1 MALLLLGLLVLL
13 GLWGLLRASARSPSP
28 ALRWPP
34 GPRPLPLLG
43 NLHLL
48 SVSQQDRSLMELSK
62 RYGPMF
68 TVHLGCQKTV
78 VLSGYEAVRE
88 ALVGTGQELADR
100 PPIPIFQLI
109 QQGGGIFF
117 SSGARWRAARQFTVR
132 VLHSLGVGQAPM
144 ADKVLQELACL
155 MGQLDSYGGR
165 PFPLDLLGWAPSNIT
180 FALLFGQRFDYQ
192 DTMFVSLLG
201 LIDEVMVLLGSP
213 SLQLFNIYPWLGT
226 LLQLHRPV
234 LRKIEEVRVI
244 LRTLLQA
251 RASPTPQG
259 GPAQSFVDALI
270 QQGQGDDQEGLF
282 AEDNAV
288 ACVLDMV
295 MAGTETTSATL
306 QWAILLM
313 AKYPGVQGEASHV
326 AGYPQGK
333 VMGSSSDMVPLSGT
347 GRVQEE
353 LGHVLGPGRLPRP
366 EDQRVL
372 PYTNAV
378 LHEVQRY
385 ITLLPHVPRCTAADT
400 QLGGYLLPKGTPVIP
415 LLTSVLLD
423 KTQWETPDQFNPGH
437 FLDVDG
443 HFVKRAAFLPFSTGR
458 RVCVGESLA
467 RMELFLLFAGLLQR
481 YRLLPPPGI
490 SPTALDT
497 TPAPAFTMRPRAHT
511 LRAVP
516 WP

>member
-201 LIDEVMVLLGSP
+201 LIDEVMVLLESP

-259 GPAQSFVDALI
+259 GPAQSYVDALI

-313 AKYPGVQGEASHV
+313 AKYPGVQG
-326 AGYPQGK
+326 
-333 VMGSSSDMVPLSGT
+333 
-347 GRVQEE
+347 RVQEE

-372 PYTNAV
+372 PYTSAV

-437 FLDVDG
+437 FLDADG